1 MQNDEEFLDV
11 ILYSSIEPPKLFL
24 LCMISL
30 KLSHLPPKDGSAQS
44 IHLFI
49 YFFSYNKTT

>member
-49 YFFSYNKTT
+49 YFFSYNKTN